1 MRSLAQVGFRARA
14 PDPRLDAYRATP
26 YNVVQ
31 EATRLFV
38 EIAEKGTEDIYE
50 GNNTARSRRTLP
62 TILHGKAAGLLDR
75 INAATQ
81 PLDLRVPNA
90 NRLEKLTG
98 DRAGQWSVRIN
109 DQYRICFR
117 WVDGQAVGVEI
128 VDYH

>member
-1 MRSLAQVGFRARA
+1 
-14 PDPRLDAYRATP
+14 
-26 YNVVQ
+26 
-31 EATRLFV
+31 V
-38 EIAEKGTEDIYE
+38 EFAEKGTEDIFE

-62 TILHGKAAGLLDR
+62 ASLHPKGAGLLDR